1 MVCRGGIYF
10 SCISLLV
17 DMQILVGA
25 LRDLKFTLEEPSRN
39 PKVRRILRKTTDSG
53 RRQRKRSR
61 NHDAR
66 EARHGTPFGATAARI
81 QLHWRRRLE
90 RQAVE
95 GATFS
100 CKFVAPML
108 IMARHRTLLTTLLT
122 ASLFVLV
129 VGLVLAWLM
138 CTAEPKDILTATA
151 V

>member
-1 MVCRGGIYF
+1 MVCRDGIYF

-17 DMQILVGA
+17 DKQIQIHA
-25 LRDLKFTLEEPSRN
+25 RRAQQESESRR
-39 PKVRRILRKTTDSG
+39 VLRKTTDSG

-66 EARHGTPFGATAARI
+66 EARQGTPFGATAARI

-100 CKFVAPML
+100 CKVVAPIL
-108 IMARHRTLLTTLLT
+108 IMALHRTLLTTLLT
-122 ASLFVLV
+122 APLFVLV
-129 VGLVLAWLM
+129 AGLILAWLM

-151 V
+151 G